1 MKILSLPVKDVCD
14 IVGEQSYCGCS
25 FRKSS
30 FCYEVEVEGKR
41 LFYNTLTKECLFTD
55 ENDDKNYVKKEL
67 SKKWFYVPNEFDE
80 LKFVDDIRD
89 VFNYTLCQA
98 HGIKGYTILPTT
110 DCNARCFY
118 CFEAKS
124 QKITMS
130 DEIANRVV
138 EYIDRSRCKESKEL
152 NISWFGG
159 EPLYNQYAIDI
170 ICTGL
175 KEKYIDYKSF
185 MISNGYL
192 FDKPTIEKAKEL
204 WNLYK
209 VQITLDGT
217 EKIYNKVK
225 AYKNKDKNAYERV
238 LNNIDNLLDSG
249 IKVAIR
255 LNIDAYNMKDVKLL
269 VNELACRYKGKK
281 GLSVYSHTLFE
292 DVDRCNFKRTNE
304 RRKEICDFQRELEK
318 DIASLGLYRS
328 PYIVKSEFM
337 THFCMADSL
346 NSIVILPD
354 GHLTKC
360 EGCLDDNYVG
370 NIYDGNLNDDML
382 AYYGAHCEK
391 LEECKTC
398 LLYPEC
404 IRLKVCHESDTC
416 HKEFREKKILDI
428 KDCIVGLYH
437 SYLEKKKN
445 ESDEENKKTECE
457 AV

>member
-1 MKILSLPVKDVCD
+1 MNILSFPVKDVCD
-14 IVGEQSYCGCS
+14 IIGEQSYCGCS

-30 FCYEVEVEGKR
+30 FCYEVEVEGKL
-41 LFYNTLTKECLFTD
+41 LFYNTLTKECLLID
-55 ENDDKNYVKKEL
+55 EDDNKDYVKREL
-67 SKKWFYVPNEFDE
+67 FKKWFYVPNEFDE

-89 VFNYTLCQA
+89 VLNFTLCKA
-98 HGIKGYTILPTT
+98 KGFEGYTILPTT

-138 EYIDRSRCKESKEL
+138 KYIDRSRCKESKEL
-152 NISWFGG
+152 ALTWFGG
-159 EPLYNQYAIDI
+159 EPLYNQNAIDI

-175 KEKYIDYKSF
+175 KDKCIGYNSF

-192 FDKPTIEKAKEL
+192 FDKHTIEKSPKL
-204 WNLYK
+204 WNLHK

-225 AYKNKDKNAYERV
+225 AYKNKDQNAYERV
-238 LNNIDNLLDSG
+238 LNNIGDLLDSK
-249 IKVAIR
+249 IFVSIR

-269 VNELACRYKGKK
+269 VNELACRYKDKK
-281 GLSVYSHTLFE
+281 ELSVYSRTLFE
-292 DVDRCNFKRTNE
+292 DVDRCNLKRTNE
-304 RRKEICDFQRELEK
+304 RRKEICDFQRELEN
-318 DIASLGLYRS
+318 DIVSLGLKCTPYR
-328 PYIVKSEFM
+328 IKQKFM
-337 THFCMADSL
+337 NSLCMADSL

-360 EGCLDDNYVG
+360 EGCLDGNYVG
-370 NIYDGNLNDDML
+370 TIDDDKLNDDML